1 MVRLVENERSW
12 AIELISEINSYL
24 SSVNL
29 QMKKAGGETTINNYR
44 NADGSTRKIM
54 FPDVLIYSDSE
65 RNNLLQGWEVKLP
78 DVPIHNEEY
87 IRDAQY
93 KADKLGLNST
103 VLWNFHDVVLYVK
116 DSNGY
121 WRVEHQ
127 WNNLN
132 SIKNREDVRRQQDI
146 WKRFLTDFLNE
157 LSDFYTRGVIEERKL
172 VEISNSLTTFLI
184 EDNKESLAQHLRSL
198 SRSNRLIAIDI
209 SKWWNIAKTEYLQD
223 ESDEYV
229 AYSKNI
235 LLNWIIRFTFGHIIL
250 NTHTLATQL
259 QEITSENTPAEAN
272 KIFQSITETS
282 DFYTIFTS
290 QEYSELLPNSVWGR
304 LVDFNAFLN
313 DKILDHG
320 LMQRLLENS
329 VNQYKREVI
338 GQFTTPEKLA
348 LLLLHSTVINLEG
361 NDIDPCCGT
370 GIIPKKL
377 IELKLANG
385 ISEADAH
392 EKTWASDKMLFPLQI
407 ANMSITTHTSMN
419 IINKVFQRSVFEL
432 NNNIPVKLTSPA
444 DGEDREYILP
454 KFTNITSNLPFVPFE
469 IIEESEREYISEITE
484 QVNRET
490 SGNIGFSRR
499 SDFYFY
505 IITYLNSIL
514 EENGRIGVITSNSW
528 LGTDSGKILYRLLIH
543 YYKVKTIIIS
553 GNKKWFPNANVMS
566 SIIVLEKKVD
576 SSLIQETPIDFV
588 VLKRALNDL
597 NNEEIIDVSHDILR
611 GYENDNISLIPYSVG
626 EIHSYTNR
634 YQVSLN
640 SLFYNVNWLN
650 DLEDKIIPVSE
661 IFDVIRGIRRGWDP
675 LFYPEAGHNIEPF
688 YIQRLL
694 KSSRSIIH
702 YDAQTDSDAFCCSK
716 SIEELTNLGH
726 TGALSWINRFEGA
739 SNNTGRPLTEVLR
752 SGRQRWYE
760 MTSDGSMA
768 ELVTSLNP
776 GSRLFWAKLEEPSF
790 INQRLIGISRKSAFQ
805 NLDINLLHALLN
817 SLVGQFFIESTGF
830 GRGLGALDL
839 SKDNIQRIN
848 MLNPHLLSAHQK
860 NEIIQSFN
868 NLKENPIGNTLE
880 EINTPLR
887 SHFDQTVLEAFG
899 ILDKYDSIK
908 ESLFRMQSSRLS
920 ANS

>member
-44 NADGSTRKIM
+44 NADGSKRKIM

-78 DVPIHNEEY
+78 DVPVHNEEY

-93 KADKLGLNST
+93 KANKLGLNST

-116 DSNGY
+116 DNNGH

-132 SIKNREDVRRQQDI
+132 SIQNREDVHKQQDI
-146 WKRFLTDFLNE
+146 WKNFLIDFLIK

-184 EDNKESLAQHLRSL
+184 EDNKESLAQYLRTL
-198 SRSNRLIAIDI
+198 SRSNRLIGINI
-209 SKWWNIAKTEYLQD
+209 SKWWNIAKNEYLQD
-223 ESDEYV
+223 ENDEYI

-259 QEITSENTPAEAN
+259 QKITSENTPAEVN

-282 DFYTIFTS
+282 DFYTIFSS

-320 LMQRLLENS
+320 LMQQLLENS
-329 VNQYKREVI
+329 VSQYKREVI

-348 LLLLHSTVINLEG
+348 LLLLHSTVINLDG

-370 GIIPKKL
+370 GIIPKKI
-377 IELKLANG
+377 IELKVASG
-385 ISEADAH
+385 ISEEEAH

-407 ANMSITTHTSMN
+407 ANMSITTNTSMN
-419 IINKVFQRSVFEL
+419 IINKVFQRNVFGL

-444 DGEDREYILP
+444 DGNEREYVLP
-454 KFTNITSNLPFVPFE
+454 KFMNVTSNLPFIPFE
-469 IIEESEREYISEITE
+469 IIEESEREYISEISE
-484 QVNRET
+484 QINHDT
-490 SGNIGFSRR
+490 NGNIRFSRR

-514 EENGRIGVITSNSW
+514 DENGRIGVITSNSW
-528 LGTDSGKILYRLLIH
+528 LGTDSGKPFYNLLIH
-543 YYKVKTIIIS
+543 YYNVKTIIIS

-566 SIIVLEKKVD
+566 SIIVLEKKLN
-576 SSLIQETPIDFV
+576 SLQLQEHPINFV
-588 VLKRALNDL
+588 VLKKSLNDL
-597 NNEEIIDVSHDILR
+597 SDDEIINIGHDILL
-611 GYENDNISLIPYSVG
+611 GDENDDISINPYSIS
-626 EIHSYTNR
+626 EINSYTND
-634 YQVSLN
+634 YQISLN
-640 SLFYNVNWLN
+640 SLFYDVNWLN
-650 DLEDKIIPVSE
+650 DLEGKIVPVSE

-675 LFYPEAGHNIEPF
+675 LFYPEDGHNIESI

-694 KSSRSIIH
+694 KSSRSITH

-716 SIEELTNLGH
+716 SIEELTNLNH
-726 TGALSWINRFEGA
+726 TGALSWIDRFKGA
-739 SNNTGRPLTEVLR
+739 TNNTGKPLTEVLG

-790 INQRLIGISRKSAFQ
+790 INQRLIGISRNSAFQ

-848 MLNPHLLSAHQK
+848 MLNPNILSNNQR
-860 NEIIQSFN
+860 NIIVQSFN
-868 NLKENPIGNTLE
+868 KLKENPIGNTLE
-880 EINTPLR
+880 EINTPIR
-887 SHFDQTVLEAFG
+887 SQFDKIVLESFG
-899 ILDKYDSIK
+899 MLDKYELIK
-908 ESLFRMQSSRLS
+908 ESLIRMQSSRLS